1 MSEIRTAAE
10 AQQAIERVA
19 GLIEKLNGLIDQET
33 ELVRAGHVR
42 KATALTAAKSG
53 LAAELYAAGERL
65 KANRD
70 FLLRTVPAAAHALHR
85 LQDGFRAA
93 LQRNMIVIATA
104 HAVSEGIVRRLSGD
118 MARNASPQLYGA
130 SGRTVP
136 PSTKRGQPLAVSRVL

>member
-1 MSEIRTAAE
+1 M
-10 AQQAIERVA
+10 A

-70 FLLRTVPAAAHALHR
+70 FLLRTVPAAAHALHSPGR
-85 LQDGFRAA
+85 LSRRAA
-93 LQRNMIVIATA
+93 TKHDRDRDRAR
-104 HAVSEGIVRRLSGD
+104 GVRGNR
-118 MARNASPQLYGA
+118 AAA
-130 SGRTVP
+130 FGRHGT
-136 PSTKRGQPLAVSRVL
+136 